1 MVHLRTSLL
10 LIGLAVM
17 MVPGCCCRKQCIDLA
32 SQAIKLQGFTTEE
45 ADTVMVIT
53 RINVDG
59 IPLADTSLSSGM
71 EGSWFKAPD
80 LSLYVPDLGNPLLE
94 REIIFPRIGRVY
106 RIDGI
111 ELGKEE
117 CNWCMPPGVKDFYQ
131 VMKAHRVDGEARS
144 GVITLIR

>member
-1 MVHLRTSLL
+1 MSGTRTNLVL
-10 LIGLAVM
+10 FALMLM
-17 MVPGCCCRKQCIDLA
+17 MVPGCCCRKQCIDTA
-32 SQAIKLQGFTTEE
+32 SEVIKLQGFTPEE
-45 ADTVMVIT
+45 ADSVIVIT
-53 RINVDG
+53 RIDVDG
-59 IPLADTSLSSGM
+59 IPLADTLLSIGH

-117 CNWCMPPGVKDFYQ
+117 CNWCMPPGVKDYYP

-144 GVITLIR
+144 GVITLLR